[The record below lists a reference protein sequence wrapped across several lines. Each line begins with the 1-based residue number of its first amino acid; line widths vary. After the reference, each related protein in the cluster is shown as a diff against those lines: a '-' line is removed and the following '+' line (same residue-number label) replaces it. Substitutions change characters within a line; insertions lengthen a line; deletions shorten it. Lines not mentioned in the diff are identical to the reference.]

1 MASRKNGGREH
12 GSIEIYFAKKL
23 ANNDKKIRDR
33 AVRRMKVWLSTREGE
48 SMTSLDMMKL
58 WKGLFYCMWFSDKP
72 LIQEDLAQALA
83 NLVHS
88 LKDSAAVCKLI
99 EGFFMT
105 MGREWHGIDRLRL
118 DKFYML
124 VRKMLKEIFE
134 HLLKEKWNQAEIAAI
149 TNVFTNGPCSISS
162 EKFADGIKMF
172 VAETILDEL
181 AKVAAEEQP
190 NPQTVSKLIDPFL
203 ILWAQT
209 ENILVFRSIES
220 SILKRLL
227 PTSEDKI
234 AELEADCSM
243 VAERVFEL
251 ASKPEV
257 STKARKVLF
266 KYSNLYKEAASLKE
280 QESAVVEEKGEK
292 SNSQKKKLKK
302 RKLEKEEKIFETEVG
317 KKKKRQ
323 EQSQENDGRVNESQL
338 DENDKSV
345 DPAEELSSAASAKER
360 RKRKKEKGE
369 SNKAEGKLEGHKLA
383 VVDGEAAVSDGTAEK
398 ALSFSSKKE
407 RRKKKKEEKQPGLID
422 GKDDESKFDETDN
435 NVAKSVNT
443 AVEAK
448 QERRKKKK
456 QGKNKQPE
464 ESDGKINGETDRI
477 KLDEDNKK
485 VEKSISTAEETV
497 TAAAKKEKRKKK
509 KQEKALQQV
518 SDEKGDKKGDVE
530 RVDDVVET
538 AASKNAA
545 EEALQNASIDQ
556 NTSLVENNGEVSF
569 SVIST
574 SQTNDLNVDNVA
586 QKLDFNSSFAIGTE
600 EIKENKGKRNKKK
613 GKNKGVT
620 VSDEHPNDAVE
631 EEQSTDD
638 TIMKSQSKKDG
649 IVTQDEKK
657 EDTREGKVDDSSK
670 PATKAMKKV
679 SKSAIVRRSKRVIE
693 KNEMSKEEMETPL
706 NKKKKV
712 IFELSRND
720 VTSIS
725 NLKVS
730 PAVVF
735 TPDQKPSKGVLKT
748 SSKRRRAS
756 DFF

>member
-1 MASRKNGGREH
+1 MASLKNGGKGTEH

-33 AVRRMKVWLSTREGE
+33 AVHRMKVWLSTREGE

-72 LIQEDLAQALA
+72 LIQEELAQALA
-83 NLVHS
+83 NLIHA
-88 LKDSAAVCKLI
+88 LKDSVAICKLI
-99 EGFFMT
+99 DGFFMT

-134 HLLKEKWNQAEIAAI
+134 HLLKENWNEAEIAAM
-149 TNVFTNGPCSISS
+149 TNVFTRGPCSTSS

-181 AKVAAEEQP
+181 AKVATEEKP
-190 NPQTVSKLIDPFL
+190 NPLTISKLIDPFL

-243 VAERVFEL
+243 VAERIFEL

-266 KYSNLYKEAASLKE
+266 KYSNLYKEAASFKE
-280 QESAVVEEKGEK
+280 QELAVLEEKEVTSK
-292 SNSQKKKLKK
+292 SQKKKQKK
-302 RKLEKEEKIFETEVG
+302 RKLEKEEKISEKEDR

-323 EQSQENDGRVNESQL
+323 EQLEENDGRVHESEL
-338 DENDKSV
+338 DKNDKSV
-345 DPAEELSSAASAKER
+345 DAAEEISSVASTKER
-360 RKRKKEKGE
+360 KKRKKEKGE
-369 SNKAEGKLEGHKLA
+369 SKKGQEKIEGHKLA
-383 VVDGEAAVSDGTAEK
+383 VVDGAATVSENTAEE
-398 ALSFSSKKE
+398 ALSFSSKKKK
-407 RRKKKKEEKQPGLID
+407 RKVKKEEKQPGLSD
-422 GKDDESKFDETDN
+422 GKDDDNKLAETDN
-435 NVAKSVNT
+435 NVAKFVST
-443 AVEAK
+443 TVESK
-448 QERRKKKK
+448 QGRRKKKK
-456 QGKNKQPE
+456 EDKQPE
-464 ESDGKINGETDRI
+464 ESDGKVNGETDGF

-485 VEKSISTAEETV
+485 VEKSISKAEEIV
-497 TAAAKKEKRKKK
+497 TAAAKKQKRKNK
-509 KQEKALQQV
+509 KQENELQQV
-518 SDEKGDKKGDVE
+518 PDEKGDKKGDVDK
-530 RVDDVVET
+530 VDDVDEVAT
-538 AASKNAA
+538 SKNAA
-545 EEALQNASIDQ
+545 EEASQSTSVDQ
-556 NTSLVENNGEVSF
+556 NTPLKENNGEASF
-569 SVIST
+569 SITST
-574 SQTNDLNVDNVA
+574 SQTNDSNVDNVV

-600 EIKENKGKRNKKK
+600 GKKEKKGKRNKKK
-613 GKNKGVT
+613 GENKGVT
-620 VSDEHPNDAVE
+620 VADEHPNDAVAE
-631 EEQSTDD
+631 VQSKESNDD
-638 TIMKSQSKKDG
+638 TIMKSQSKIDG
-649 IVTQDEKK
+649 VVTQEEKK
-657 EDTREGKVDDSSK
+657 EDTNEGKAASME
-670 PATKAMKKV
+670 MKKV

-693 KNEMSKEEMETPL
+693 KNEMSKEEKETPL
-706 NKKKKV
+706 SKKKKV